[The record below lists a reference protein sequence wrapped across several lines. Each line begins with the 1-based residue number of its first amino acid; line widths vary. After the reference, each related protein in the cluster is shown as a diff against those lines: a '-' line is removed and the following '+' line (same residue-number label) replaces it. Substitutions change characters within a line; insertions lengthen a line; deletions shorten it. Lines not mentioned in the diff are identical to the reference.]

1 MHRRPRAQ
9 SGVRMTAAL
18 RLVTGA
24 ATPSAR
30 VTPIRDWTKTERP
43 RERLLDIGAGS
54 LSDAELF
61 ALFLHSGVPG
71 WTAVDLARE
80 LLQHFGTLRS
90 VLDASATQLCAL
102 RGIGPARAA
111 QLLAVSE
118 LCRRALAEKARD
130 RALLD
135 SPGAVED
142 YLKLLIGTRPYEVFV
157 CLYLDA
163 RHQLLLA
170 EESARGSIT
179 RVAIYPREIVRRALS
194 LNAAGLIVAHNHPS
208 GGVAPS
214 ASDRRLTRMLQ
225 DALTLIDVRML
236 DHLVVAS
243 NEIFSFARQGWL

>member
-1 MHRRPRAQ
+1 MLRAPARADGGSHDRRAQTGHGRPR
-9 SGVRMTAAL
+9 
-18 RLVTGA
+18 
-24 ATPSAR
+24 TPRAR

-43 RERLLDIGAGS
+43 RERLLEIGAGS

-157 CLYLDA
+157 VPVSRCA
-163 RHQLLLA
+163 A
-170 EESARGSIT
+170 SI
-179 RVAIYPREIVRRALS
+179 
-194 LNAAGLIVAHNHPS
+194 AAGRGIGA
-208 GGVAPS
+208 
-214 ASDRRLTRMLQ
+214 R
-225 DALTLIDVRML
+225 L
-236 DHLVVAS
+236 DH
-243 NEIFSFARQGWL
+243 ARRGLSA

>member
-1 MHRRPRAQ
+1 
-9 SGVRMTAAL
+9 MTAPL
-18 RLVTGA
+18 RLVGGA
-24 ATPSAR
+24 GEIARPVAR
-30 VTPIRDWTKTERP
+30 VTPIRDWSEGERP
-43 RERLLDIGAGS
+43 RERLLEAGAGS

-61 ALFLHSGVPG
+61 ALFLHAGIPG
-71 WTAVDLARE
+71 RTAVDLARE
-80 LLQHFGTLRS
+80 LLTHFGTLRS

-118 LCRRALAEKARD
+118 LCRRALAERARES
-130 RALLD
+130 ALLD

-142 YLKLLIGTRPYEVFV
+142 YLKMLIGTRPYEVFV

-163 RHQLLLA
+163 RHQLVLA

-179 RVAIYPREIVRRALS
+179 RVAVYPREIVRRALT
-194 LNAAGLIVAHNHPS
+194 LNASGLIVAHNHPS

-214 ASDRRLTRMLQ
+214 ASDRRLTRLLQ
-225 DALTLIDVRML
+225 DALTLIEVRLL

-243 NEIFSFARQGWL
+243 NQVFSFARQGWI

>member
-1 MHRRPRAQ
+1 MN
-9 SGVRMTAAL
+9 AAL
-18 RLVTGA
+18 RLVRGA
-24 ATPSAR
+24 GDIAEPAKPAPGVS
-30 VTPIRDWTKTERP
+30 PIRDWAAGERP
-43 RERLLDIGAGS
+43 RERLLDVGAGS

-61 ALFLHSGVPG
+61 ALLLHSGIPG
-71 WTAVDLARE
+71 RTAVDLARE
-80 LLQHFGTLRS
+80 LLAHFGTLRS

-118 LCRRALAEKARD
+118 LCRRALAERARE

-142 YLKLLIGTRPYEVFV
+142 YLKMLIGTRPYEVFV

-179 RVAIYPREIVRRALS
+179 RVAVYPREIVRRALT

-214 ASDRRLTRMLQ
+214 ANDRRLTRTLQ
-225 DALTLIDVRML
+225 DALALIDVRLL

-243 NEIFSFARQGWL
+243 NDIFSFARQGWI

>member
-24 ATPSAR
+24 ANPSAR

-118 LCRRALAEKARD
+118 LCRRALAESARD
-130 RALLD
+130 RMKCSCACISMPD
-135 SPGAVED
+135 INCCWPRNRHA
-142 YLKLLIGTRPYEVFV
+142 
-157 CLYLDA
+157 A
-163 RHQLLLA
+163 RSRA
-170 EESARGSIT
+170 SRFI
-179 RVAIYPREIVRRALS
+179 RVKS
-194 LNAAGLIVAHNHPS
+194 C
-208 GGVAPS
+208 GG
-214 ASDRRLTRMLQ
+214 RCR
-225 DALTLIDVRML
+225 
-236 DHLVVAS
+236 
-243 NEIFSFARQGWL
+243 

>member
-1 MHRRPRAQ
+1 MNAK
-9 SGVRMTAAL
+9 L
-18 RLVTGA
+18 RLVAAGA
-24 ATPSAR
+24 PLAAAHAASP
-30 VTPIRDWTKTERP
+30 VTPICDWAESERP
-43 RERLLDIGAGS
+43 RERLLANGAAS

-61 ALFLHSGVPG
+61 ALFLHAGIPG

-80 LLQHFGTLRS
+80 LLKHFGTLRS
-90 VLDASATQLCAL
+90 VLDASATELRAL

-111 QLLAVSE
+111 QLLAVSV

-130 RALLD
+130 RTLLD
-135 SPGAVED
+135 SPSAVED
-142 YLKLLIGTRPYEVFV
+142 YLKLLIGTRQYEVFV

-179 RVAIYPREIVRRALS
+179 RVAVYPREIVRRALS

-214 ASDRRLTRMLQ
+214 ANDRRLTRTLQ
-225 DALTLIDVRML
+225 DALALIDVRLL